1 MIRSERGSTA
11 VESVLAMTMLT
22 PLLFGIVAFG
32 DALQRWIG
40 QDAAV
45 AQAARFAGEVG
56 GDTPDVRQLLAEGL
70 RGAGID
76 PAGAE
81 VAIAPARVGWREPV
95 SVRVTTR
102 YGLAIP
108 FAPPLALQLRSEF
121 TARGEVNR

>member
-1 MIRSERGSTA
+1 MIERETGSTA
-11 VESVLAMTMLT
+11 VESVLAMTMLV

-40 QDAAV
+40 QDAAT

-56 GDTPDVRQLLAEGL
+56 GDTPAVRALLEDGL
-70 RGAGID
+70 RRAGID
-76 PAGAE
+76 PATVE
-81 VAIAPARVGWREPV
+81 VAIVPARVGWREPV

-102 YGLAIP
+102 HGLAIP
-108 FAPPLALQLRSEF
+108 FAPPLELSLRSEF